1 MSFQTKTELLLD
13 SLYKKKFNI
22 INNLEKERKTY
33 DINKTTIETKLN
45 SLSVIKQVVSKNNK
59 IVNKIN
65 ITTQETE
72 RKYNNYNDQLEQL
85 YSRKDKEKDIIN
97 KQYDN
102 EMRKIE
108 EKKRMELEKI
118 EYEIKKA
125 EEKRDRLLDKI
136 DFDSNKYETYL
147 IKEKEKLEKKT
158 EMIIT
163 DLSSNIIEPSDI
175 IDEDKYPIL
184 TKSKETIKHLEQE
197 LEDLEKEILDK
208 DSIRQLEQ
216 VERIKAAKEEYD
228 RRVREEE
235 LAAEFE
241 RKKKSEELRLQREQE
256 KQKDEERWEKQK
268 LERIKEVEE
277 HKEYTTKEEKAI
289 IEKEKKSVWKR
300 DILSQLEPDY
310 KKIFNNCGNDRQAVC
325 YTINDAI
332 ELKEYLDTFKTK
344 VEKMMLL
351 DEICWADNNIEYF
364 NDSSI
369 WEIWKD
375 LPERIKM
382 AVADLDTKD
391 KQLKM
396 IKKSKNIRS

>member
-45 SLSVIKQVVSKNNK
+45 SLTVIKQVVSKNNK

-85 YSRKDKEKDIIN
+85 YSKKDKEKAIVN
-97 KQYDN
+97 NQY
-102 EMRKIE
+102 
-108 EKKRMELEKI
+108 

-158 EMIIT
+158 EMVIT
-163 DLSSNIIEPSDI
+163 DLSSNIIEPTDI

-184 TKSKETIKHLEQE
+184 TKSKEIIKHLEQE
-197 LEDLEKEILDK
+197 LDDLEKEIIDK

-216 VERIKAAKEEYD
+216 VERIKTAKQEYD
-228 RRVREEE
+228 RALREEE
-235 LAAEFE
+235 AAAELE
-241 RKKKSEELRLQREQE
+241 RKRLVEQLNIQRELE
-256 KQKDEERWEKQK
+256 RQKDEERWEKQK
-268 LERIKEVEE
+268 LQRIEIVEE
-277 HKEYTTKEEKAI
+277 QKVYLTKEEKAI
-289 IEKEKKSVWKR
+289 IEKEKKNTWKNE
-300 DILSQLEPDY
+300 ILSQLEPEY
-310 KKIFNNCGNDRQAVC
+310 KRIFNECGNDRQVVC

-332 ELKEYLDTFKTK
+332 GLKEYLDTFKTK
-344 VEKMMLL
+344 VEKMIQL

-364 NDSSI
+364 NDTSI

-375 LPERIKM
+375 LPPRIKM
-382 AVADLDTKD
+382 AIADLDTKD

-396 IKKSKNIRS
+396 IKKSKNIRN